1 MSDEGIA
8 SDDTERKV
16 VIETE
21 VPDILQEYGDVLV
34 AEVIEKD
41 CITHLPGVDQADV
54 SVQEVAD
61 G

>member
-1 MSDEGIA
+1 VTST
-8 SDDTERKV
+8 DDTERKV

-41 CITHLPGVDQADV
+41 CIAHLPGVDQADV